1 MEFQIEGITENWLF
15 LKKEGRGVEFQGIHG
30 KIFLTNFY

>member
-15 LKKEGRGVEFQGIHG
+15 LKKEGSGVEFQGMHG
-30 KIFLTNFY
+30 YLKKN